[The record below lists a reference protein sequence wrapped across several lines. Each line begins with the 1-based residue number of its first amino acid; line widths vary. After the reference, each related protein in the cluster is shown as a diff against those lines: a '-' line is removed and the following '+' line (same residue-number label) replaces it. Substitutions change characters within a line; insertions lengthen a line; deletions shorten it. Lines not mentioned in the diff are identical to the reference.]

1 MDKKQIDK
9 SIGLIQGYYKFL
21 YLGLFLENIIK
32 ENDISQFAKDINIK
46 TGTKTSFKLNEK
58 TIQKLLKEI
67 YNNPDKQNIFGY
79 FTELTMFRGI
89 SSTMK
94 ELLDNNNEFKYF
106 IKERLGNNYFHFD
119 QIIRFI
125 RNVLSHNIDT
135 NILIKTEDYE
145 SQKIYLLYN
154 QGPLIN
160 FDFKYKKSF
169 DKYRKGNKD
178 YGLKIKINFKKL
190 SHNDKFFNIISI
202 HDLFMISELCYNMI
216 EIYKYEYK

>member
-9 SIGLIQGYYKFL
+9 SIWLIQWYYKFL
-21 YLGLFLENIIK
+21 YLWLFLENIIK

-46 TGTKTSFKLNEK
+46 TWTKTSFKLNEK

-67 YNNPDKQNIFGY
+67 YNNPDKQNIFWY
-79 FTELTMFRGI
+79 FTELTMFRWI

-106 IKERLGNNYFHFD
+106 IKERLWNNYFHFD

-154 QGPLIN
+154 QWPLIN

-169 DKYRKGNKD
+169 DKYRKWNKD
-178 YGLKIKINFKKL
+178 YWLKIKINFKKL